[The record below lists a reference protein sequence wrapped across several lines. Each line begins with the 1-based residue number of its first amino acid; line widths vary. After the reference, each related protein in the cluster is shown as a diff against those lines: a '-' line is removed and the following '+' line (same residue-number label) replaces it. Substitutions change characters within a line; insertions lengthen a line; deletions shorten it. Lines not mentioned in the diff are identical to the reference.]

1 MRICKL
7 TAQQVNR
14 LATLA
19 VSPDW
24 LTFTAL
30 AIGGVAF
37 IQSLGLS
44 EGEGV
49 RFVNAGEIFDTS
61 RD

>member
-14 LATLA
+14 LASLA
-19 VSPDW
+19 VSPEW
-24 LTFTAL
+24 ITFTAL

-37 IQSLGLS
+37 IKSLGLS
-44 EGEGV
+44 DGEGV
-49 RFVNAGEIFDTS
+49 LFVNAGEIFDAS